1 VRILRK
7 DKISIAIT
15 VAILTTVLV
24 ALMFVQFKTIDKTNI
39 TEIENMQESELRSEM
54 SNWKTKYNE
63 ITEQTAQNNKKIQEY
78 NNTVTDNQNA
88 IDLLNSELA
97 QSNMLL
103 GKTEVS
109 GEGIVVRLRDNDEV
123 TISSEDLVELV
134 NELRYAGAEAISI
147 NDERIVNITDIV
159 SIGERYILINGNR
172 VSSTYEVKAIGN
184 QTYLSS
190 TLNLKND
197 GYIDRYNNSGK
208 TVSLMLDQN
217 INIPA
222 YGQEY
227 ELKYIKGE

>member
-63 ITEQTAQNNKKIQEY
+63 ITEQTEQNNKKIQEY

>member
-1 VRILRK
+1 MRK

-63 ITEQTAQNNKKIQEY
+63 ITEQTEQNNKKIQEY